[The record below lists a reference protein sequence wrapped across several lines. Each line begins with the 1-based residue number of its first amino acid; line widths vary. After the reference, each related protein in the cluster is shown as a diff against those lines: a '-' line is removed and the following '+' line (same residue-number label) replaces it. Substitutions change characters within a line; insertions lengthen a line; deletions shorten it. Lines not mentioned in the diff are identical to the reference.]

1 MRTFRVLFFTQGFYG
16 DRIVGNIK
24 RLAPE
29 NWRLLNFQ
37 IPKELPQLIEEPGE
51 IVEGFKLSGV
61 WDLIVFLGESPSA
74 FMLLPSI
81 VKATSAINVIAPVD
95 DYSWLPFGLER
106 QIRGELQSLG
116 VVVMFPRPFC
126 SLTSTGIG
134 AIDNFAEM
142 FGAPKLEIVLSQNIV
157 KSVKVLR
164 GAPCGSTWYVA
175 EKLAGN
181 KAESAEH
188 RGAILVQTYPC
199 LASRR
204 FERVL
209 SDAPIHVSARI
220 ISKSISDALKNIGK
234 EQALSKH

>member
-16 DRIVGNIK
+16 DRIVENIK

-29 NWRLLNFQ
+29 NWEILSLQ
-37 IPKELPQLIEEPGE
+37 IPKELPQIIEKPEE
-51 IVEGFKLSGV
+51 IVKGFKLSRV

-81 VKATSAINVIAPVD
+81 VKETSASSVIAPVD
-95 DYSWLPFGLER
+95 DYSWLPLGLER

-116 VVVMFPRPFC
+116 IGIAFPRPFC

-134 AIDNFAEM
+134 AIDKFAEL
-142 FGAPKLEIVLSQNIV
+142 FGAPKLEIVLSQNII
-157 KSVKVLR
+157 KSVKVVR

-175 EKLAGN
+175 EKLPGN

-188 RGAILVQTYPC
+188 RVAILVQTYPC

-204 FERVL
+204 FERIL

-220 ISKSISDALKNIGK
+220 ISKSISDAIKNIDD
-234 EQALSKH
+234 E